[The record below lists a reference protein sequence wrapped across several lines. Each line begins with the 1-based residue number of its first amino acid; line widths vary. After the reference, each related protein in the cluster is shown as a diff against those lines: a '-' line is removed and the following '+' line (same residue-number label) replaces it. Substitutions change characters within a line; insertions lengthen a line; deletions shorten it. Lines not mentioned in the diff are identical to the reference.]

1 MHFLGMAPPIIFV
14 LLFIWLPE
22 SPYFLIGKNKDK
34 ESMRSLEQLRG
45 HKYIQA
51 EYKMMHIAVRKSE
64 ENKGTFR
71 EMMSRDNLHA
81 IVIIL
86 GLAAVQQLCGSQAV
100 LSYAQIIFAKVGTE
114 LGAAEST
121 IVLAVVQLAAAALS
135 SITVDKFGRK
145 PLLLFSVLAP
155 AICNTIVGVYFFLDS
170 KGQDVTG
177 ISWLPMTAIM
187 IFIVAYSLGL
197 ASVTF
202 VVLGEVFP
210 KNLRATAGA
219 VFTIFASAIGFGVA
233 KMFQIVTDNVG
244 MHATFWIFAGFS
256 YVFVPFIW
264 FVLPETKGKSLDT
277 ILEELRPKK
286 SNKNR

>member
-1 MHFLGMAPPIIFV
+1 MAPPIIFV
-14 LLFIWLPE
+14 ISFIWLPD
-22 SPYFLIGKNKDK
+22 SPYFLIGKHKDK
-34 ESMRSLEQLRG
+34 ESMRSLELLRG
-45 HKYIQA
+45 HKDIQA
-51 EYKMMHIAVRKSE
+51 EYEMMRSAVRKSE

-71 EMMSRDNLHA
+71 EILSRDNLHA
-81 IVIIL
+81 ITIIL

-100 LSYAQIIFAKVGTE
+100 LSYAHQIFAEVGSD

-135 SITVDKFGRK
+135 SVTVDKFGRK

-155 AICNTIVGVYFFLDS
+155 AICNTVIGVYFFLDS
-170 KGQDVTG
+170 RKYDVRSL
-177 ISWLPMTAIM
+177 SWLPMTAIM

-233 KMFQIVTDNVG
+233 KMFQLVTDNIG
-244 MHATFWIFAGFS
+244 IYATFWIFAGCS
-256 YVFVPFIW
+256 YIFVPFIW

-286 SNKNR
+286 KNTN

>member
-1 MHFLGMAPPIIFV
+1 MVPPIIFV
-14 LLFIWLPE
+14 ISFVWLPD
-22 SPYFLIGKNKDK
+22 SPYYLIGKNRDK
-34 ESMRSLEQLRG
+34 EAITSLERFRG
-45 HKYIQA
+45 NKDIQA
-51 EYKMMHIAVRKSE
+51 EYEMMCAAVRKSE
-64 ENKGTFR
+64 DNKGTVR
-71 EMMSRDNLHA
+71 EIMSRDNLHA
-81 IVIIL
+81 MTIIL

-100 LSYAQIIFAKVGTE
+100 ISYAEIIFDKVGSD
-114 LGAAEST
+114 LGGAESS

-145 PLLLFSVLAP
+145 PLLLFSVMGP
-155 AICNTIVGVYFFLDS
+155 AICNTIVGVYFFLDF
-170 KGQDVTG
+170 KGHDVSAL
-177 ISWLPMTAIM
+177 SWLPMTAIM

-210 KNLRATAGA
+210 KNLRASASA
-219 VFTIFASAIGFGVA
+219 IFTIFASAIGFGVA

-244 MHATFWIFAGFS
+244 MHATFWIFAGCCYLFI
-256 YVFVPFIW
+256 PFIW

-286 SNKNR
+286 SNKN